1 MRVWVAAV
9 LLNAALLAGAG
20 WGYLWWGR
28 RAQGLEQ
35 ELARLR
41 AAVAPAERQWTV
53 RGVVRAV
60 LRDQGLVV
68 LSHEEIPGYMAPM
81 TMGFRLASPR
91 LAERVQPGDVVRFT
105 LRGTGAEVVITAMER
120 EPGEGATR

>member
-1 MRVWVAAV
+1 MRLWVAAV
-9 LLNAALLAGAG
+9 LLNAALLAGVG

-28 RAQGLEQ
+28 RAQGLER
-35 ELARLR
+35 ELVRLR
-41 AAVAPAERQWTV
+41 AAAATAERQWTV

-91 LAERVQPGDVVRFT
+91 LAERLQPGDVVRFT
-105 LRGTGAEVVITAMER
+105 LRGVGSELVITAMEPER
-120 EPGEGATR
+120 TGGASR